1 VFTLGILRTAALT
14 LSAYVLLAI
23 FRFAMGLMLPSLS
36 SEFHL
41 SPAESGVFASAPLLS
56 GILTTAAAGYAFD
69 RIGKRLVLA
78 IGSLMLWLGG
88 LLSSFSPTYLLA
100 LFFIFIAG
108 AGAGFLIPGVYSI
121 MGNIRPSS
129 RAALAGITASSYNFG
144 GFVGSIGLGVAI
156 AFAGWRFG
164 LGALSVLGL
173 IELVIMFLF
182 IGPSLSSH
190 GARIGGGSS
199 GSYLALLKSKNAI
212 LAGAVLFMGNYA
224 GFAITSWTPTYL
236 IHSGFSSPLTGVV
249 IGAYS
254 LAGALAAAICGRLAD
269 VWSERRIILFTGAMA
284 GIVCIPLYL
293 YRLDFGL
300 AVILMTLLGFLLWPY
315 WNLSTSM
322 AQRLVDPAT
331 VGSITG
337 LVQTFGMV
345 GGFLGPVFTGFLI
358 NYFGTSVGIL
368 VSAII
373 SLWCY
378 ALLVIPFREARR

>member
-1 VFTLGILRTAALT
+1 LGILRTAALT
-14 LSAYVLLAI
+14 LSAYVLVAV
-23 FRFAMGLMLPSLS
+23 FRFAMGLMLPGLS

-41 SPAESGVFASAPLLS
+41 SPAEAGVFASAPLLA
-56 GILTTAAAGYAFD
+56 GILTTAAAGYLFD
-69 RIGKRLVLA
+69 RIGKRLALT
-78 IGSLMLWLGG
+78 IGSLMLWSGS
-88 LLSSFSPTYLLA
+88 LLSSFSPTYILA
-100 LFFIFIAG
+100 LFFIFVAG

-121 MGNIRPSS
+121 MGTIRPSS
-129 RAALAGITASSYNFG
+129 RASLAGITASSYNFG

-164 LGALSVLGL
+164 LGALSALGL
-173 IELVIMFLF
+173 IHLVIMFLF
-182 IGPSLSSH
+182 MEPSLSSH
-190 GARIGGGSS
+190 GGRREGGSS
-199 GSYLALLKSKNAI
+199 SSYLALLKSKNAI

-236 IHSGFSSPLTGVV
+236 IHIGFSSSLTGVV

-269 VWSERRIILFTGAMA
+269 VWSERRIILFTGAMG

-293 YRLDFGL
+293 YRLEFGL
-300 AVILMTLLGFLLWPY
+300 VVILMVLLGFLLWPY

-322 AQRLVDPAT
+322 AQRLVNSAA

-345 GGFLGPVFTGFLI
+345 GGFLGPFFTGFLI
-358 NYFGTSVGIL
+358 KYFGIEAGIL
-368 VSAII
+368 VSAVF
-373 SLWCY
+373 SLWSY
-378 ALLVIPFREARR
+378 ALLVIPFREAKR